1 MPYFLE
7 QVDTNHELVTAVH
20 ALCWFLL
27 IFRIYLLAQKWM
39 EAVFF
44 CPLPVKNV
52 YMMHKSIHWKW
63 IYIFSLAGLRRAH

>member
-1 MPYFLE
+1 MGKFHMPYFLE

-27 IFRIYLLAQKWM
+27 IFLIYLLAQKWM

-52 YMMHKSIHWKW
+52 YMMHKSIHW
-63 IYIFSLAGLRRAH
+63 